1 VFRSQQSGVGEMA
14 GGRFCS
20 ANASQ
25 QALGGDK
32 RLTFAIWCSYAKWCL
47 LHGLAVMNGLFG
59 SWGDGPF
66 WSCPLG
72 TFTPGSTNALFYFK
86 SSS

>member
-32 RLTFAIWCSYAKWCL
+32 RLTFAI
-47 LHGLAVMNGLFG
+47 
-59 SWGDGPF
+59 
-66 WSCPLG
+66 
-72 TFTPGSTNALFYFK
+72 
-86 SSS
+86 